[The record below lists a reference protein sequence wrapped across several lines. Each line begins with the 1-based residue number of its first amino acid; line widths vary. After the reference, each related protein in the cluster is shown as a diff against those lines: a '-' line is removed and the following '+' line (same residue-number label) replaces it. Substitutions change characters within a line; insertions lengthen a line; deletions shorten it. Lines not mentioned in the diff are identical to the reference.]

1 MKIKK
6 VDDKPMVIHTKEK
19 AKIHSHE
26 PKGARIKGSNIYT
39 VERGP
44 KIAGAKAAEA
54 TGKKSYRKSIVH
66 QTDVKEKGL
75 SRFKRNVR
83 EANTSI
89 KTKNTN
95 LHIAGRT
102 GALAAGAVTDQVEGG
117 QEVTQA
123 AYLAY
128 EASRPVTGTASKGAA
143 LFRRKAAEQAK
154 RRIKKVEAGKKL
166 AKKAGKKAAKDT
178 AKTVVKETAKETA
191 KTTAKVAAKTATKTA
206 AAAAGTAVA
215 PGVGTAVGMAAGY
228 AAGVSI
234 EARDAKATNRS
245 RKIKFF
251 LDKMKAQENQTD
263 SVAKLV
269 KDLVVRKALV
279 WIKTVAPIVGL
290 VLLLLVLVVAMVA
303 IPVIAVIAI
312 LYNSPFALFLPP
324 LESGDTVQT
333 VTSAYVQE
341 FNRDVNTKVSEHTG
355 CDIGEIVYVDYEG
368 MEETPS
374 NYYDIMA
381 VYMVK
386 YGVGDTATV
395 INDTSKGWLQA
406 VVNDMCSYTTNTGT
420 KDVEETDDE
429 GSVTTVTKS
438 VLYVNVTL
446 KSYRDMISVYGFNS
460 DQVEMLEQI
469 MSPDFMGQLGYAG
482 SGSGGGGGSPGVSS
496 MTEDEIN
503 AILSGITDS
512 RQKAV
517 CSYALHRVGYPYSQD
532 LRDSGNYYDCSSL
545 AYYSWKDAGVDIS
558 HGGATTA
565 AAEAQGLDEAGN
577 TVSYDPLQPGDLIFY
592 SFTSNGR
599 YKNISHVAVYVGNG
613 KVVEAL
619 NESLGVVY
627 RDVASTGK
635 IVVIGRP

>member
-6 VDDKPMVIHTKEK
+6 VDDKPMVIHTKK
-19 AKIHSHE
+19 KSKIHTHE
-26 PKGARIKGSNIYT
+26 VKAAKIKGSNIYT

-44 KIAGAKAAEA
+44 KTAGVKATE
-54 TGKKSYRKSIVH
+54 TDKKKTYRRSTIH
-66 QTDVKEKGL
+66 QSEVKNKGL
-75 SRFKRNVR
+75 SRFKRNIR

-102 GALAAGAVTDQVEGG
+102 GALAATAVTEQVDGG
-117 QEVTQA
+117 QEVSQA

-128 EASRPVTGTASKGAA
+128 EASRPVTGTVSKGAE
-143 LFRRKAAEQAK
+143 LFRKKAAEQAK
-154 RRIKKVEAGKKL
+154 KRIKKVEAGRKL
-166 AKKAGKKAAKDT
+166 AKQSTKKAAKDT
-178 AKTVVKETAKETA
+178 AKTVAKEIA
-191 KTTAKVAAKTATKTA
+191 KTTTKVATKTATKA
-206 AAAAGTAVA
+206 AATVAGTAVA

-234 EARDAKATNRS
+234 EAKDAKATNRS

-263 SVAKLV
+263 SFAKLV
-269 KDLVVRKALV
+269 KDLVVRKAIMWV
-279 WIKTVAPIVGL
+279 KVVAPIIGL
-290 VLLLLVLVVAMVA
+290 VLLLLVLLVAIVA

-333 VTSAYVQE
+333 VTSAYVSE
-341 FNRDVNTKVSEHTG
+341 FNRDVNTKVNEHPG
-355 CDIGEIVYVDYEG
+355 CDIGELVYVDYEG
-368 MEETPS
+368 MEENPS

-395 INDTSKGWLQA
+395 MNDKSKGWLQT
-406 VVNDMCSYTTNTGT
+406 VVNDMCSYTTSTGT
-420 KDVEETDDE
+420 KDVEETDAD
-429 GSVTTVTKS
+429 GNVTTVTKS

-446 KSYRDMISVYGFNS
+446 KSYRDMISVYEFDAN
-460 DQVEMLEQI
+460 QVEMLEQI
-469 MSPDFMGQLGYAG
+469 MSDDFMGQLGYAG

-512 RQKAV
+512 RQKKV
-517 CSYALHRVGYPYSQD
+517 CSYALHRVGFPYSQD
-532 LRDSGNYYDCSSL
+532 MRDSGNYYDCSSL

-565 AAEAQGLDEAGN
+565 AAEAQGLDEAGK
-577 TVSYDPLQPGDLIFY
+577 TVSYDEMQPGDLIFY
-592 SFTSNGR
+592 SFTNNGR

-619 NESLGVVY
+619 NESAGVVY
-627 RDVASTGK
+627 RDVASVGK

>member
-1 MKIKK
+1 MKIRK

-19 AKIHSHE
+19 AKIHAHE
-26 PKGARIKGSNIYT
+26 PKGAKIKGSNIYT
-39 VERGP
+39 VEKGP
-44 KIAGAKAAEA
+44 KTIGAKVSDDK
-54 TGKKSYRKSIVH
+54 KKSYRKSTIH
-66 QTDVKEKGL
+66 QSESKNKGL
-75 SRFKRNVR
+75 SRFKRNYR
-83 EANTSI
+83 ESNTSI

-102 GALAAGAVTDQVEGG
+102 GVLAAGAVTEQVEGG
-117 QEVTQA
+117 HEVSQA

-128 EASRPVTGTASKGAA
+128 EASQPVTGTASKGAA
-143 LFRRKAAEQAK
+143 LFRKKAAAEAK
-154 RRIKKVEAGKKL
+154 KRIKKVEAGKKL
-166 AKKAGKKAAKDT
+166 AKKTAKKAAKDT
-178 AKTVVKETAKETA
+178 VKTVAKETAKETA
-191 KTTAKVAAKTATKTA
+191 KTTAKVATKTATKA
-206 AAAAGTAVA
+206 AATAAGTAVA
-215 PGVGTAVGMAAGY
+215 PGVGTAIGMAAGY

-234 EARDAKATNRS
+234 EVKDEKMTNRS

-263 SVAKLV
+263 SVAKRV
-269 KDLVVRKALV
+269 KDLIVRKAITWV
-279 WIKTVAPIVGL
+279 KAAVPIIGL
-290 VLLLLVLVVAMVA
+290 VLLLLVLIVAMIAV
-303 IPVIAVIAI
+303 PVIAVIAI

-341 FNRDVNTKVSEHTG
+341 FNRDVNTKVNEHTG
-355 CDIGEIVYVDYEG
+355 YDLGELVYVDYEG
-368 MEETPS
+368 MEENPS

-386 YGVGDTATV
+386 HGIGDTATV
-395 INDTSKGWLQA
+395 MNDISKGWLQA
-406 VVNDMCSYTTNTGT
+406 VVNDMCSYTTSAGT
-420 KDVEETDDE
+420 KDVEETDAD
-429 GSVTTVTKS
+429 GNVTTVTKS

-469 MSPDFMGQLGYAG
+469 MSPEFMGQLGYAG

-503 AILSGITDS
+503 AILNEITDS
-512 RQKAV
+512 RRKTV
-517 CSYALHRVGYPYSQD
+517 CSYALHRVGFPYSQD

-558 HGGATTA
+558 FGGATTA
-565 AAEAQGLDEAGN
+565 AAEAQGLDEAGK
-577 TVSYDPLQPGDLIFY
+577 TVSFDELQPGDLIFY

>member
-19 AKIHSHE
+19 AKIHAHE
-26 PKGARIKGSNIYT
+26 PKGAKIKGSNIYT

-44 KIAGAKAAEA
+44 KTIGAKVSDDK
-54 TGKKSYRKSIVH
+54 KKSYRKSTIH
-66 QTDVKEKGL
+66 QSEPKNRGL
-75 SRFKRNVR
+75 SRFKRNYR
-83 EANTSI
+83 ESNTSI

-102 GALAAGAVTDQVEGG
+102 GALAAGAVTEQVEGG
-117 QEVTQA
+117 QEVSQA

-143 LFRRKAAEQAK
+143 LFRKKAAAEARK
-154 RRIKKVEAGKKL
+154 RIKKVDAGKKL
-166 AKKAGKKAAKDT
+166 AKKTAKKAAKDT
-178 AKTVVKETAKETA
+178 AKTVAKETAKETA
-191 KTTAKVAAKTATKTA
+191 KTTAKVATKTATKA
-206 AAAAGTAVA
+206 AATAAGTAVA
-215 PGVGTAVGMAAGY
+215 PGVGTAIGMAAGY

-234 EARDAKATNRS
+234 EVKDEKMTNRS

-269 KDLVVRKALV
+269 KDLIVRKAITWV
-279 WIKTVAPIVGL
+279 KAAAPIIGL
-290 VLLLLVLVVAMVA
+290 VLLLLVLVVAMIAV
-303 IPVIAVIAI
+303 PVIAVIAI

-324 LESGDTVQT
+324 LESGDT
-333 VTSAYVQE
+333 
-341 FNRDVNTKVSEHTG
+341 
-355 CDIGEIVYVDYEG
+355 
-368 MEETPS
+368 
-374 NYYDIMA
+374 
-381 VYMVK
+381 
-386 YGVGDTATV
+386 ATV
-395 INDTSKGWLQA
+395 MNDISKGWLQA
-406 VVNDMCSYTTNTGT
+406 VVNDMCSYTTSTGT
-420 KDVEETDDE
+420 KDVEETDAD
-429 GSVTTVTKS
+429 GNVTTVTKS

-446 KSYRDMISVYGFNS
+446 KPYRDMISVYGFNS

-469 MSPDFMGQLGYAG
+469 MSPEFMGQLGYAG

-512 RQKAV
+512 RQKTV
-517 CSYALHRVGYPYSQD
+517 CSYALHRVGFPYSQD

-558 HGGATTA
+558 YGGATTA
-565 AAEAQGLDEAGN
+565 AAEAQGLDEAGK
-577 TVSYDPLQPGDLIFY
+577 TVSFDELQPGDLIFY